1 MRLAG
6 KKQAGRFAERVVD
19 GVDDGGTPERVV
31 IWIERKDG
39 GVWAVGR
46 AVNPQHR
53 PSDEPRAGDYVFE
66 GYELQDA
73 LDAANETLE
82 DDVSVAE
89 GDGSTT
95 RQPPFRRSEILGP
108 LERWFF
114 GTSEVILVVA
124 ATERE
129 LAASGAPDTLCCGI
143 GPAEAGIRTAMGLA
157 ELRPD
162 AVLHV
167 GIAGAPELEPL
178 SVVIG
183 SEAHYADIVDP
194 SSLMPKVERAYPAPE
209 LVEAARRA
217 LPDAQVLPIASC
229 ARVGGGGEC
238 HVEAMEGFSVL
249 RAAELAG
256 VPAVEVRTISNR
268 PAESDR
274 GLWRIDDALAR
285 LGEIVPPL
293 LEELQLCV
301 R

>member
-1 MRLAG
+1 
-6 KKQAGRFAERVVD
+6 
-19 GVDDGGTPERVV
+19 
-31 IWIERKDG
+31 
-39 GVWAVGR
+39 
-46 AVNPQHR
+46 
-53 PSDEPRAGDYVFE
+53 
-66 GYELQDA
+66 
-73 LDAANETLE
+73 
-82 DDVSVAE
+82 
-89 GDGSTT
+89 
-95 RQPPFRRSEILGP
+95 
-108 LERWFF
+108 
-114 GTSEVILVVA
+114 
-124 ATERE
+124 
-129 LAASGAPDTLCCGI
+129 
-143 GPAEAGIRTAMGLA
+143 MGLA

-178 SVVIG
+178 SAVIG
-183 SEAHYADIVDP
+183 SEAHYVDIVDP
-194 SSLMPKVERAYPAPE
+194 GSLMPKVERAYPAPE

-217 LPDAQVLPIASC
+217 LPDAHVLPIASC

-274 GLWRIDDALAR
+274 ALWRIDDALAR